1 MLELDEACGGLLRA
15 LRVDGDHRDITS
27 PIFAPSTVTP
37 SKRFRPTW
45 TSTFIVGCP
54 LWGNQLF
61 CYTELQ
67 LWLNWRSEGSD
78 RQLENP
84 LNDQTGILVL
94 SLERYLQ
101 SFTQEPQHRHLGD
114 SASFPVAASS
124 KVLDIKVPETPARYH
139 W

>member
-61 CYTELQ
+61 ATQ
-67 LWLNWRSEGSD
+67 D
-78 RQLENP
+78 ANP
-84 LNDQTGILVL
+84 DSTGAVKAQTTNSRTL
-94 SLERYLQ
+94 STIRPGFLFFL
-101 SFTQEPQHRHLGD
+101 
-114 SASFPVAASS
+114 
-124 KVLDIKVPETPARYH
+124 
-139 W
+139 